1 MKDETLRVRI
11 KARPAAT
18 ARRKTSSEP
27 QCIIFEDV
35 KLVAKWVKK
44 FPSPIQHGRGGRMK
58 QLLTKDCFFL
68 KLSALPMRKVGGR
81 ECGLAAV
88 FSAIQSQVQRK
99 HVCLFRMC
107 RF

>member
-1 MKDETLRVRI
+1 MGHSALYLRVLNWLLSGLR
-11 KARPAAT
+11 
-18 ARRKTSSEP
+18 E
-27 QCIIFEDV
+27 
-35 KLVAKWVKK
+35 K

-58 QLLTKDCFFL
+58 QLPTKDCFSL

-99 HVCLFRMC
+99 HICLFRMC
-107 RF
+107 TF